1 MPCPL
6 DERDETANLYTV
18 VCLVVRLWV
27 PPLSLGPL
35 GSCYSSVKG
44 FFDLFSVDHR
54 CRLRSPRPRRG
65 TLLLPRGRNRL
76 LAAGGIETALFVHP
90 SDDTLVHGQRAPTTE
105 GRRQLGQRRRWPQ
118 IARLHDSLLLRAC
131 LAQSRAP
138 KSSQH
143 HRAGAKKRTTPI
155 TRTKYRARSN
165 VGVVVLNKP
174 CASS

>member
-54 CRLRSPRPRRG
+54 CRSAARARAAELYCCLEEETDFWRPGALRQHYSSTLPT
-65 TLLLPRGRNRL
+65 TLLSTVNVPQRQRAVASWGNDGAGRKSHDSRLAASAGLPRSIEG
-76 LAAGGIETALFVHP
+76 AQEQSAPSGGGEEANDPDHTNEI
-90 SDDTLVHGQRAPTTE
+90 
-105 GRRQLGQRRRWPQ
+105 
-118 IARLHDSLLLRAC
+118 
-131 LAQSRAP
+131 
-138 KSSQH
+138 SS
-143 HRAGAKKRTTPI
+143 AE
-155 TRTKYRARSN
+155 
-165 VGVVVLNKP
+165 
-174 CASS
+174 

>member
-1 MPCPL
+1 M
-6 DERDETANLYTV
+6 

-118 IARLHDSLLLRAC
+118 IARLTTRCFCGLASLNRGRPRAV
-131 LAQSRAP
+131 STIGRG
-138 KSSQH
+138 
-143 HRAGAKKRTTPI
+143 R
-155 TRTKYRARSN
+155 RSERPRSHERN
-165 VGVVVLNKP
+165 IERGVMS
-174 CASS
+174 ASSC